1 MTHNNL
7 IPSKDTKLFDGMVI
21 FTQVVECG
29 SFSGA
34 AEATG
39 HSNSYISKEV
49 NKLET
54 RVGVRLLNRTT
65 RSISLTPEGQMY
77 YEQCQ
82 QLVLDAHDA
91 VSLLTQ
97 SHIEPKGLLKVSCPT
112 SFAESHLQEIVST
125 FMHQYPDV
133 NLVLDLNDR
142 QVDLI
147 QDGFDLV
154 IRATDKLAE
163 SSLVC
168 RKIYSCKGY
177 TVASHD
183 YLERFGT
190 PMTPQD
196 LSEHQCICYSNLKQ
210 PSKWPFSHVD
220 GSESQVEVNTKLLCN
235 SASMELAMVLAGHG
249 ICRLP
254 EFVMEKA
261 LKTSQLTVLFPD
273 YTSPTI
279 DVYAIYPSRKHL
291 SPKVR
296 CFIDLLVQQ
305 MPKAVS
311 GRNK

>member
-1 MTHNNL
+1 MTHNND
-7 IPSKDTKLFDGMVI
+7 SKLFDGMVI

-34 AEATG
+34 AIATG
-39 HSNSYISKEV
+39 HSNSYISKTL

-65 RSISLTPEGQMY
+65 RSISLTPEGQVY

-82 QLVLDAHDA
+82 QLVFDAHDA

-97 SHIEPKGLLKVSCPT
+97 SHIEPKGVLKVSCPT
-112 SFAESHLQEIVST
+112 SFAESHLQDVVSA
-125 FMHQYPDV
+125 FMHQYPEV

-142 QVDLI
+142 HVDLV

-154 IRATDKLAE
+154 IRATEQLAE

-183 YLERFGT
+183 YLKRFGMPKT
-190 PMTPQD
+190 VEQ

-210 PSKWPFSHVD
+210 ANKWAYTHANGTDSL
-220 GSESQVEVNTKLLCN
+220 VEVQAKLLCN
-235 SASMELAMVLAGHG
+235 SANMELAMVLAGHG

-254 EFVMEKA
+254 EFAMETA
-261 LKTSQLTVLFPD
+261 LKEQQLAILFPE
-273 YTSPTI
+273 YKSPTI

-296 CFIDLLVQQ
+296 CFIDLLVEK
-305 MPKAVS
+305 MPNTK
-311 GRNK
+311 

>member
-1 MTHNNL
+1 MTHND
-7 IPSKDTKLFDGMVI
+7 DTKLFDGMVI

-34 AEATG
+34 ALATG

-49 NKLET
+49 SKLES

-65 RSISLTPEGQMY
+65 RSISLTPEGQVY

-82 QLVLDAHDA
+82 QLVYDAHDA
-91 VSLLTQ
+91 VSLLKQ
-97 SHIEPKGLLKVSCPT
+97 SHIEPKGILKVSCPT
-112 SFAESHLQEIVST
+112 SFAQSHLQEIVSD
-125 FMHQYPDV
+125 FMMQYPEV

-142 QVDLI
+142 QVDLV

-154 IRATDKLAE
+154 IRATDHLTE

-168 RKIYSCKGY
+168 RKIYSCRGLI
-177 TVASHD
+177 VASHD
-183 YLERFGT
+183 YLKRHGIPT
-190 PMTPQD
+190 IPSQ

-210 PSKWPFSHVD
+210 PSKWFFSHTQLGNTQVD
-220 GSESQVEVNTKLLCN
+220 VNTKLLCN

-254 EFVMEKA
+254 EFVMEQE
-261 LKTSQLTVLFPD
+261 LKEKKLSVLFSD
-273 YTSPTI
+273 YNSPII

-296 CFIDLLVQQ
+296 CFIDLLVKT
-305 MPKAVS
+305 MPNTV
-311 GRNK
+311 N